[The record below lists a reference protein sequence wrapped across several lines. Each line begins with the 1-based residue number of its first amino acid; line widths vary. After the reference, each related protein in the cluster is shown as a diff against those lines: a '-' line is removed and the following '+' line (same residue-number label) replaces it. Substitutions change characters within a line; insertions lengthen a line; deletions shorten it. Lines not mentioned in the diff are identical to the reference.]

1 LAEPSDRF
9 REFLASAR
17 RQLPSLHLVL
27 SRMEQ
32 IEELGRHASPAGQP
46 QPLAFLGS
54 TLWIGCW
61 DTTSLYA
68 IDSQTWNVLEHVPAP
83 GRPYGL
89 AAVNGELR
97 VVVSIGE
104 DDDRFFYRFV
114 PGEGF
119 DAASKLACPNSN
131 GSHLTYEGETLYLV
145 QATNKRILALGA
157 DLSVQREIALPA
169 RIAGIGHREGAFFA
183 ISADDE
189 FDNLILATLDIS
201 GSTAVFEDIA
211 VMPVESR
218 ALAFDGTSW
227 WTNLRESNAILSF
240 NAPAVAAGLP

>member
-1 LAEPSDRF
+1 
-9 REFLASAR
+9 
-17 RQLPSLHLVL
+17 
-27 SRMEQ
+27 MEQ

-189 FDNLILATLDIS
+189 FDNLSLATLDIS